1 MVSFVRS
8 RCTVVRRRPGR
19 RDSQIRL
26 FFLIAVWIA
35 GSLVFAGASAQ
46 QRLFRFSITRAPLS
60 LALRTYGQI
69 CDTDVI
75 FTESVVAGAPRI
87 SLVGSYTASEAL
99 SRLLAGT
106 GLLAARSPSGAL
118 MIKRELTAAG
128 ALPAAQRAPTANRG
142 SARETQSGDAGGP
155 AAGPPAAP
163 AAQQIAEIIVTGS
176 RIASRSETSDS
187 PLVTVGRS
195 MLAASG
201 QVSLDVAL
209 GRMPQF
215 SAAQGQTEVGD
226 VQGATGFQ
234 GGQSFADLRGLGAN
248 RTLILLD
255 GRRLVATTPNG
266 AVDLNVIPSA
276 LIKDVDV
283 ITGGAS
289 AVYGSDAMAG
299 VVNFRLRH
307 HFSGVEIDAE
317 RGATTRGD
325 GAETKV
331 SVLLG
336 GNFDGDRGNAVVD
349 LEVADRGAVT
359 GANRPFFAD
368 NPRKV
373 PRPPEGFFNGPDIGG
388 YPTIA
393 AVNAVL
399 AQYPNTTP
407 LAGSGLYTG
416 AIGVNHDGTI
426 FTANSAPNCVQNYRG
441 ALAPKTLGLAISPDC
456 TQIDAY
462 LGPYFAIQVP
472 MRRYNFFARSTFQ
485 FNDRL
490 QAYGQFNFMHSSA
503 ADLQSG
509 AFIGPGKYFEI
520 PLENPFVQGNAALQA
535 ILASRTNAAD
545 PAALAAPLALS
556 AYLTGFGPRIEQFSY
571 DDYQAVG
578 GLKGGFARSALRWDV
593 YASFGQTLFDNEER
607 NNINLPAVESILYG
621 TARYVGADG
630 STCTG
635 YAWNPLGGQA
645 LTRGCLQYTTGTAHN
660 TNRMTQKL
668 IEGTLSGDLAALSG
682 GRLRF
687 ALGADYRGS
696 SFDYR
701 PDPGLNPAFNV
712 MPATMPAN
720 IISPSYDLVSATSGT
735 QSVREVYAELLVP
748 ILKDRPLA
756 KSVALDVG
764 ARHSNYDLFGGTNT
778 WKADFHWRTTAA
790 LLLRGGYERAIRA
803 PSLGELYDTT
813 RQAQDNISVDPCEVG
828 SGYRSGPNAAR
839 VQALCQAMGVPAAL
853 YPGFTYGVQSVPGI
867 SSGNPRLEPETA
879 NTVSLGFV
887 LSPRFEA
894 AWLHAFKASVD
905 YYHIKIDG
913 AIALSTLD
921 QMLASCFNASGANPS
936 YSAGNFYCRQFARNP
951 TNGDIALGR
960 EVLSNLASYST
971 DGVDAQVDWNAPLRE
986 LGFSPLAGRIT
997 LQAYLSYLKSLNVAE
1012 LAGGPNVNFAGT
1024 LVQTSATPDLA
1035 HPRWKANTSIGYALD
1050 SVWAA
1055 LHWRFIGAMAD
1066 WVPSA
1071 GPGAPGRGVPA
1082 YHYFDLDAHWQLTDH
1097 VQVTA
1102 GMTNLFDQGPPIVQ
1116 GAPLYT
1122 DAATYDPMGR
1132 TYYVGFKADAP

>member
-1 MVSFVRS
+1 MISFARS
-8 RCTVVRRRPGR
+8 RCSVVRRRRRR
-19 RDSQIRL
+19 RDTQFELVSL
-26 FFLIAVWIA
+26 LVVWIA
-35 GSLVFAGASAQ
+35 GILFSIGASAQ
-46 QRLFRFSITRAPLS
+46 QHLFRFSITHAPLS

-106 GLLAARSPSGAL
+106 GLVAARSPSGAL
-118 MIKRELTAAG
+118 MIKRPIG
-128 ALPAAQRAPTANRG
+128 AVDAPSPQRAAN
-142 SARETQSGDAGGP
+142 ANPGP
-155 AAGPPAAP
+155 SRAVPPATADSGLAAAP
-163 AAQQIAEIIVTGS
+163 VEPEAPQIAEIIVTGS

-187 PLVTVGRS
+187 PLVTIDRS
-195 MLAASG
+195 MFAASG
-201 QVSLDVAL
+201 QVSLDVAI

-248 RTLILLD
+248 RTLILMD
-255 GRRLVATTPNG
+255 GHRLVATTPNG
-266 AVDLNVIPSA
+266 AVDLNLLPSA

-307 HFSGVEIDAE
+307 HFSGAEIDAQ
-317 RGATTRGD
+317 RGATTHGD
-325 GAETKV
+325 GEESKV

-336 GNFDGDRGNAVVD
+336 GNFGDGRGNAIVD
-349 LEVADRGAVT
+349 LEFAERGAVT
-359 GANRPFFAD
+359 GADRPFFSHI
-368 NPRKV
+368 PRKV

-388 YPTIA
+388 YPSIA

-407 LAGSGLYTG
+407 LSGVGPYTG
-416 AIGVNHDGTI
+416 AVGVNGDGTI

-441 ALAPKTLGLAISPDC
+441 PLAPKTLGLAISPDC

-472 MRRYNFFARSTFQ
+472 MRRYNLFARSTFR
-485 FNDRL
+485 FDDHV
-490 QAYGQFNFMHSSA
+490 QAYGQVNFMHSSA
-503 ADLQSG
+503 QDLQG
-509 AFIGPGKYFEI
+509 AAFIGPGKYFYV
-520 PLENPFVQGNAALQA
+520 PLDNPYVRNNAALQA

-545 PAALAAPLALS
+545 PAALAGPLALS
-556 AYLTGFGPRIEQFSY
+556 AYLTGFGPRIEQFAY
-571 DDYQAVG
+571 DDYQALG
-578 GLKGGFARSALRWDV
+578 GLKGDIDRTSLHWDV
-593 YASFGQTLFDNEER
+593 YASYGQTLFDNAEH
-607 NNINLPAVESILYG
+607 NNVNLPAVESILYG
-621 TARYVGADG
+621 TADYAGADG

-645 LTRGCLQYTTGTAHN
+645 LSRGCLKYTTGTAHN
-660 TNRMTQKL
+660 SNRMTQKL
-668 IEGTLSGDLAALSG
+668 VEGTLSGGLVRLPG

-687 ALGADYRGS
+687 ALGADYRGN

-701 PDPGLNPAFNV
+701 PDPGLSPAFNV

-735 QSVREVYAELLVP
+735 QNVREVYAELLVP
-748 ILKDRPLA
+748 VLKDEPYA
-756 KSVALDVG
+756 KRVAIDLG
-764 ARHSNYDLFGGTNT
+764 ARRSNYDLFGGTNT
-778 WKADFHWRTTAA
+778 WKADFHWQTATA
-790 LLLRGGYERAIRA
+790 LTVRGGFERAIRA

-813 RQAQDNISVDPCEVG
+813 RQAQDNISVDPCEAG
-828 SGYRSGPNAAR
+828 SSYRNGPNAAR
-839 VQALCQAMGVPAAL
+839 VQALCQATGVPAAL
-853 YPGFTYGVQSVPGI
+853 YPGFTYGLQSVPGI
-867 SSGNPRLEPETA
+867 SSGNPNLRPETA
-879 NTVSLGFV
+879 NTYSLGVV
-887 LSPRFEA
+887 LAPRFEQD
-894 AWLHAFKASVD
+894 WLREFNASVD
-905 YYHIKIDG
+905 YYHIKING
-913 AIALSTLD
+913 AIALTTLD
-921 QMLASCFNASGANPS
+921 QMLANCFNAAGANPT
-936 YSAGNFYCRQFARNP
+936 YSAGNFYCRQFTRNA
-951 TNGDIALGR
+951 TNGDISLGR
-960 EVLSNLASYST
+960 EVLSNLASYGT
-971 DGVDAQVDWNAPLRE
+971 DGIDTQLNWGVPLRTF
-986 LGFSPLAGRIT
+986 GFSRRAGRIK
-997 LQAYLSYLKSLNVAE
+997 LQAYLSYLRSLNVAE
-1012 LAGGPNVNFAGT
+1012 LAGGPAINFAGT

-1035 HPRWKANTSIGYALD
+1035 HPRWKANTSIGYAVA

-1055 LHWRFIGAMAD
+1055 LHWRYIGAMAD
-1066 WVPSA
+1066 WVPSE
-1071 GPGAPGRGVPA
+1071 GPSSPGPAVPA

-1097 VQVTA
+1097 LQVTA
-1102 GMTNLFDQGPPIVQ
+1102 GLTNLFGKTPPIVQ

-1132 TYYVGFKADAP
+1132 AYYVGFKADAP